1 MKTAV
6 YFGGTFDPIHQ
17 EHIRVCDL
25 AYNEVRP
32 DKLMLAPAPDGLCKR
47 AAASAEQ
54 RLQMCRIAARDR
66 PWLEVSDIEIKQN
79 VRYSADALFH
89 LLEQGEYSKIWFLLG
104 EDQFST
110 LPQWRGWERIVEIAD
125 ILAGMENCFFR
136 KTQPGLN
143 TCFSRLRRGSDG
155 LTKRLRRFP
164 PPKSAKI
171 CWRASGR
178 RDYPTQCLHT
188 YWRADCIQEACWTGP
203 LHLQYSAKPAEKTL
217 YRDPKKE
224 NRKIFEII
232 LDF

>member
-25 AYNEVRP
+25 AYNAVRP

-110 LPQWRGWERIVEIAD
+110 LPQWRGWERIVKIAD
-125 ILAGMENCFFR
+125 ILAVHRNGELLFPENTARAEQLLQQASARVRWLDETPAAVSSSKLR
-136 KTQPGLN
+136 KDLLEGKRPQGLSD
-143 TCFSRLRRGSDG
+143 TVFAYILESGLYTGSLLDRSAAPAKLRKAR
-155 LTKRLRRFP
+155 
-164 PPKSAKI
+164 
-171 CWRASGR
+171 
-178 RDYPTQCLHT
+178 
-188 YWRADCIQEACWTGP
+188 
-203 LHLQYSAKPAEKTL
+203 
-217 YRDPKKE
+217 
-224 NRKIFEII
+224 
-232 LDF
+232 

>member
-110 LPQWRGWERIVEIAD
+110 LPQWRGWERIV
-125 ILAGMENCFFR
+125 
-136 KTQPGLN
+136 
-143 TCFSRLRRGSDG
+143 
-155 LTKRLRRFP
+155 
-164 PPKSAKI
+164 
-171 CWRASGR
+171 
-178 RDYPTQCLHT
+178 
-188 YWRADCIQEACWTGP
+188 
-203 LHLQYSAKPAEKTL
+203 
-217 YRDPKKE
+217 
-224 NRKIFEII
+224 
-232 LDF
+232 

>member
-110 LPQWRGWERIVEIAD
+110 LPQLSLIHISEPTRQAEISYAVFC
-125 ILAGMENCFFR
+125 LKKKK
-136 KTQPGLN
+136 KTNIQQ
-143 TCFSRLRRGSDG
+143 
-155 LTKRLRRFP
+155 KE
-164 PPKSAKI
+164 
-171 CWRASGR
+171 
-178 RDYPTQCLHT
+178 PTN
-188 YWRADCIQEACWTGP
+188 
-203 LHLQYSAKPAEKTL
+203 
-217 YRDPKKE
+217 
-224 NRKIFEII
+224 NRQKNKVN
-232 LDF
+232 

>member
-25 AYNEVRP
+25 AYNAVRP

-110 LPQWRGWERIVEIAD
+110 LPQWRGWERIVKIAD
-125 ILAGMENCFFR
+125 ILACLLY
-136 KTQPGLN
+136 TSP
-143 TCFSRLRRGSDG
+143 S
-155 LTKRLRRFP
+155 P
-164 PPKSAKI
+164 
-171 CWRASGR
+171 
-178 RDYPTQCLHT
+178 RDT
-188 YWRADCIQEACWTGP
+188 R
-203 LHLQYSAKPAEKTL
+203 
-217 YRDPKKE
+217 
-224 NRKIFEII
+224 
-232 LDF
+232 